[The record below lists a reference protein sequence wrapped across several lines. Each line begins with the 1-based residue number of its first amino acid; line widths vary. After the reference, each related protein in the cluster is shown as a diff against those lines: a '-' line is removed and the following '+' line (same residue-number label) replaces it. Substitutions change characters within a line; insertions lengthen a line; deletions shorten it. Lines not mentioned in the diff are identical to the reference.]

1 VIVNVRSGLGLG
13 ETYYA
18 WIVASF
24 SIGEFFSALAFGV
37 LAKYLKI
44 KTLMLTATFSLLLG
58 SLLYGIGAAGEML
71 IVGRILQGV
80 HFGGGSALLR
90 IYIGETSN
98 IAVKLKGEDKA
109 KSQIKN
115 TNFFL
120 TFSLATLGVS
130 VGPGSAAIVVQF
142 SSIDQFRWSG
152 WLLVTTCLFE
162 LVIIAIY
169 FVELPTD
176 INRKGSQL
184 SLKSLKPAIP
194 LYVSFCDTVQVKY
207 SGTSFIQLRLFFM
220 KCVG

>member
-1 VIVNVRSGLGLG
+1 M
-13 ETYYA
+13 
-18 WIVASF
+18 
-24 SIGEFFSALAFGV
+24 

-130 VGPGSAAIVVQF
+130 VGPGGCSYF
-142 SSIDQFRWSG
+142 MSIREHCDGRVS
-152 WLLVTTCLFE
+152 
-162 LVIIAIY
+162 
-169 FVELPTD
+169 LP
-176 INRKGSQL
+176 NRGNT
-184 SLKSLKPAIP
+184 
-194 LYVSFCDTVQVKY
+194 LYA
-207 SGTSFIQLRLFFM
+207 LLFF
-220 KCVG
+220 VG